1 MQGRLRGV
9 VVLGLLGGCYQGNGG
24 DGGDGGSAAATEGDD
39 AAGTA
44 GTGADSGT
52 AGDDGPAPVDCEAGA
67 YGPRRLRLLTRRE
80 YHQTIVDLLGV
91 EPLTLA
97 DVPIDPLI
105 EGFDNNADASV
116 VTDRHV
122 EAYMNVAE
130 EVATAAIDGGLSL
143 GCMPEDP
150 ACAEDFVESFGRRIF
165 RRPLAADEVAYYA
178 AQFDASLTEGD
189 FYQGAMLALRAML
202 VSPHFLYR
210 FELGEP
216 DDEGRFRLTPHEIAT
231 ALSYGLWG
239 TLPDEALLAAADAG
253 TLADAAA
260 IETEVRRLLA
270 DPRGRAAFDT
280 FATQWL
286 GTAPLLQV
294 NKDAQVYPNFTPEVR
309 EAMAA
314 EQRAFLGHVVFDGEQ
329 TMAELLD
336 PGYTFADDALAA
348 YYGLAAP
355 GSAEPVM
362 VPVADGKRGGL
373 LRLGSVLAS
382 HAHPNESAPIK
393 RGAFVRERL
402 LCQPLAPPPP
412 GVDATPPA
420 IDPNATTRERFSQHS
435 SDPSCAGC
443 HQLIDPLGFGFE
455 QYDGVAGFR
464 ETENNLPI
472 DASGSIIDVD
482 GEGTEI
488 PYDGL
493 AELSS
498 VLAERIEPGHCAVE
512 QYQRFTLGR
521 NPIPAD
527 ECALDELTAMFDD
540 AEGNLYEMLVHQYT
554 APSFV
559 LRQE

>member
-1 MQGRLRGV
+1 
-9 VVLGLLGGCYQGNGG
+9 
-24 DGGDGGSAAATEGDD
+24 
-39 AAGTA
+39 
-44 GTGADSGT
+44 

-91 EPLTLA
+91 EPLALA
-97 DVPIDPLI
+97 DVPIDPI
-105 EGFDNNADASV
+105 VEGFDNNADAAV

-122 EAYMNVAE
+122 ESYMNVAE

-150 ACAEDFVESFGRRIF
+150 ACAEDFVASFGRRIF

-178 AQFDASLTEGD
+178 AQFDPSLTEGD
-189 FYQGAMLALRAML
+189 FYQGAALALRALL

-239 TLPDEALLAAADAG
+239 TLPDDALLDAADTG
-253 TLADAAA
+253 TLVDAAA
-260 IETEVRRLLA
+260 IEAQVRRLLD
-270 DPRGRAAFDT
+270 DPRGRAAFDV
-280 FATQWL
+280 FGTQWL

-294 NKDAQVYPNFTPEVR
+294 NKDAQVYPAFTPEVR

-336 PGYTFADDALAA
+336 PGYTFADDVLAA
-348 YYGLAAP
+348 YYGLPAP
-355 GSAEPVM
+355 GSAEPMM
-362 VPVADGKRGGL
+362 VPIDDGRRGGL

-435 SDPSCAGC
+435 TDPSCSGC

-455 QYDGVAGFR
+455 HYDGVAGFR

-472 DASGSIIDVD
+472 DASGAVIDVD
-482 GEGTEI
+482 GEGTEL

-498 VLAERIEPGHCAVE
+498 LLAGRIEAGHCAVE
-512 QYQRFTLGR
+512 QYQRFAVGR
-521 NPIPAD
+521 DPIPAD

-540 AEGNLYEMLVHQYT
+540 ADGNLYEMLVHQYT